1 MPSPKNSTTLREVM
15 QSYLPEAENPDAKT
29 PAAVRFMRNLARQ
42 IRDANQDI
50 LDTPFDADK
59 VHEVGRG
66 IFDYIMGDFARA
78 MDQAEA
84 QAKAKGR
91 EVTEADLLKL
101 TKDSTAQELAKD
113 ARARVYE
120 AVTSS
125 TTDSI

>member
-1 MPSPKNSTTLREVM
+1 MPSPKTTTLREVM
-15 QSYLPEAENPDAKT
+15 QSYLPEAENPNTKT

-42 IRDANQDI
+42 IRDANKDI

-59 VHEVGRG
+59 VHEVGKG
-66 IFDYIMGDFARA
+66 IFQYIMGDFART
-78 MDQAEA
+78 MDQADT
-84 QAKAKGR
+84 QAKALGR

-101 TKDSTAQELAKD
+101 TDDRIPRELAED
-113 ARARVYE
+113 VRNRVYE